1 MVSGTDSEVRLQT
14 SDHSNNLNKGEDLCQ
29 SLPVI
34 AVTNA
39 RSLLPK
45 VKSVIQEIKESE
57 IDLLFVNEVLRRR
70 LGMDSISLLKV

>member
-1 MVSGTDSEVRLQT
+1 MLQT
-14 SDHSNNLNKGEDLCQ
+14 REQSNTLNKGEDLCQ

-57 IDLLFVNEVLRRR
+57 IDMLFVSEVWEKETQN
-70 LGMDSISLLKV
+70 GFNKSIES